1 VHLTPRENERLQLF
15 TAAELARRRRSRG
28 RRLNAPE
35 AVALICDEVLEAAW
49 DGLSMDEVIAVGRSV
64 LTEDDVME
72 GVPALVPT
80 VQVEALFPSG
90 TALVAVDA
98 PIGPAAVRPDP
109 ADHGR
114 TGTGPV
120 STDRTSTHRTPSA
133 DPASTGPAHA
143 PRTAPDPPGAV
154 RTAAEP
160 VRINEGRRR
169 MRLTVRNNGDR
180 AVYVSSHYPLDET
193 NAALAFDR
201 EAAAG
206 MRLDIP
212 AGTALVFEPGG
223 VREVDVVEA
232 RT

>member
-1 VHLTPRENERLQLF
+1 MTPRENERLQLF
-15 TAAELARRRRSRG
+15 TAAELARRRRARG

-35 AVALICDEVLEAAW
+35 AVALICDEILEAAW
-49 DGLSMDEVIAVGRSV
+49 DGLSMDDVIAVGRSV

-72 GVPALVPT
+72 GVPAMVPT

-98 PIGPAAVRPDP
+98 PITPGAAGPAQA
-109 ADHGR
+109 
-114 TGTGPV
+114 
-120 STDRTSTHRTPSA
+120 
-133 DPASTGPAHA
+133 
-143 PRTAPDPPGAV
+143 DPPGAV
-154 RTAAEP
+154 RTAPEP

-169 MRLTVRNNGDR
+169 LRLTVRNTGDR

-193 NAALAFDR
+193 NAALSFDR

-223 VREVDVVEA
+223 EREVGLVEA
-232 RT
+232 RA